1 MCNRMKIPT
10 PYPGYWRQVERRKN
24 PPKTR
29 LGRGRAGG
37 QTTITL
43 VRRGVE
49 EGPVSPFVILRRQ
62 IELEHHSDLSVPRRF
77 GRLHPLIANA
87 KEGLNNGPPENKSS
101 VNIDVS
107 PINKRYALRLL
118 NAIILLFIKRGH
130 HVEGNCFI
138 IGGTR
143 WLFSLTERLETPVD
157 GSSPQRHKPTNVF
170 KFKVEGYSKF
180 VFNDTKRERLE
191 KKLSKIVARLELA
204 AKEQREQQLRQSRF
218 QEERQERMRVELE
231 EKQRTEK
238 YLADLN
244 AKKKKELAAF
254 KDLLQTSERFFRAN
268 LIRSYITEVK
278 RTAMT
283 RGTMTED
290 LIDWIVWAQKKCNWY
305 DPLVNAPDE
314 LLGDIDKITLAFE
327 VSEKK
332 G

>member
-1 MCNRMKIPT
+1 MDQITLSRKELYDLVWSEPMLSISRKFRISDRGLGKMCNRMKIPT

-191 KKLSKIVARLELA
+191 KKLSKKIF
-204 AKEQREQQLRQSRF
+204 LRGF
-218 QEERQERMRVELE
+218 NEVNLF
-231 EKQRTEK
+231 
-238 YLADLN
+238 LN
-244 AKKKKELAAF
+244 MV
-254 KDLLQTSERFFRAN
+254 S
-268 LIRSYITEVK
+268 
-278 RTAMT
+278 
-283 RGTMTED
+283 
-290 LIDWIVWAQKKCNWY
+290 WI
-305 DPLVNAPDE
+305 L
-314 LLGDIDKITLAFE
+314 
-327 VSEKK
+327 
-332 G
+332 